1 MRTMDDTAL
10 ERACDTANRSE
21 DVHSIEQEFDALST
35 DIDEPWTNAT
45 SR

>member
-1 MRTMDDTAL
+1 MEDTAL

-21 DVHSIEQEFDALST
+21 DVLSIEQEFDALSS
-35 DIDEPWTNAT
+35 DIDEPWIISA